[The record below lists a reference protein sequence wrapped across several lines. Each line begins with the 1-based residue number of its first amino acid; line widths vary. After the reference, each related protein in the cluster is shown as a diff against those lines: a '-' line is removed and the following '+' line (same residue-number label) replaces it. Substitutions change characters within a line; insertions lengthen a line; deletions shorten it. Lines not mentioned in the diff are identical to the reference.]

1 MDRTMEL
8 IPSENFTYSTLITV
22 PEAAKYLGLGRKMV
36 YQLIEFGEL
45 RAVRKQGGVRVDKNS
60 LVDYQESARRI

>member
-1 MDRTMEL
+1 MEL
-8 IPSENFTYSTLITV
+8 IPSQNFTYSTLITV

-45 RAVRKQGGVRVDKNS
+45 RAVRKKGGVRVDKNS

>member
-1 MDRTMEL
+1 MEL
-8 IPSENFTYSTLITV
+8 IPSQNVTYSTLITV

-45 RAVRKQGGVRVDKNS
+45 RAVRKKGGVRVDKNS
-60 LVDYQESARRI
+60 LVNYQESARRI

>member
-1 MDRTMEL
+1 MEL
-8 IPSENFTYSTLITV
+8 IPSENFIYSTLITV